1 RDRFQWLRDR
11 LKAIWSY
18 IKNTIIAPVV
28 NWFDDTVRPKIN
40 TFTDKVKTA
49 FNTLKDNVL
58 DAWQGIKDGMKKPIN
73 GVIGIYNDHIAG
85 SFNKVI
91 DTLVSKSEAKKY
103 KLPTMAEFHTGGYT
117 GPGAKYKPAGVV
129 HADEYVI
136 RKESQN
142 DLRRNAPGLL
152 DSLNRYGSRALG
164 YASGGLVKFGMPFRG
179 SYPRGDGFGAR
190 SGRHKGIDW
199 PMPSGAALV
208 AVAPGTANRTRNAAA
223 GNKLELRLG
232 N

>member
-1 RDRFQWLRDR
+1 
-11 LKAIWSY
+11 
-18 IKNTIIAPVV
+18 
-28 NWFDDTVRPKIN
+28 
-40 TFTDKVKTA
+40 
-49 FNTLKDNVL
+49 
-58 DAWQGIKDGMKKPIN
+58 PIN
-73 GVIGIYNDHIAG
+73 GGIDIYNEHIAG
-85 SFNKVI
+85 NINKVAE
-91 DTLVSKSEAKKY
+91 TL
-103 KLPTMAEFHTGGYT
+103 KLPEKYRLAEMAGFATGGYT
-117 GPGAKYKPAGVV
+117 GPGAKYKPAGIV

-232 N
+232 NGLVAGYHHLSRFGIAQGASASAGQTIGYVGSTGRSSGPHLHFSLKKDGTY